1 MTCTRAD
8 VRSCTRG
15 QHLSSHRRVARV
27 LANLRRPCRRAVQTY
42 MFHTPSLQH
51 LGMPGTEYTLA
62 CWCGTPHLVT
72 LDALLASKHQ
82 FRARSHGTRVWPR
95 VAFPPRPSCAAK
107 LGSLAFKNGVSS
119 EVRNWPS
126 FLVQDLDQVLG
137 VLYFTYNPHLGQFSD
152 INTWSIF

>member
-27 LANLRRPCRRAVQTY
+27 LANARRPCRRAVQTY

-51 LGMPGTEYTLA
+51 LGMPSTEYT
-62 CWCGTPHLVT
+62 CVLVWHAT
-72 LDALLASKHQ
+72 LGDTRCTTGEQTSVQCAFAWHPCVAAS
-82 FRARSHGTRVWPR
+82 RV
-95 VAFPPRPSCAAK
+95 PPRTSWAAK
-107 LGSLAFKNGVSS
+107 LGSLAFKNGLSS

-126 FLVQDLDQVLG
+126 FLVQNLDQVLG
-137 VLYFTYNPHLGQFSD
+137 VLYFTYNPHLGPFSD
-152 INTWSIF
+152 LTTWSIF